1 MAFTAAAL
9 AMLVAISGVGTAYAT
24 PVLAVESTEDT
35 SDTGLEDQVERPV
48 VPLSETDGEQ
58 PTDAGDEATED
69 PETDGGDDATEAPEP
84 APTPSPRQSREVGT
98 LAALTC
104 TPGSFYSVS
113 ATGQL
118 RSVTNGTIADVG
130 TAASGV
136 TSFNGLGVSTG
147 GTRAMAYER
156 TNSNRTATI
165 YDFNTTTNTWASTGR
180 SLNTNLA
187 ANGGFT
193 GSLVAGAISQAT
205 GDFLFGGFQTVTTG
219 NTTQLQFRIWRYS
232 PGNQSFGYLG
242 YINGGNVAAGTTANG
257 DLDLDANGNMF
268 IVRGS
273 GTSAI
278 IYSVTAANLA
288 SANGGLIPSSAS
300 NSFTASTNVNGAAF
314 DASGRLYLGSQTT
327 VDSFAMPGFTD
338 RRTVTTGLT
347 GSTDLASCSSPPTI
361 AVEKVVNGRAKA
373 EDQFTLSLSSGGVAV
388 ASATTEGSSTGV
400 QAQRIGPLPT
410 GRGLSLTFTE
420 TAAGQ
425 ARLSDYTT
433 SWECR
438 VDGATTPFANGT
450 GTTGTITVPNSGQA
464 IRCAFTNAT
473 RPATTRVDKVWV
485 IDGQRF
491 AHGLQPQGFNATL
504 RLSPA
509 GTPSGETQWGQVR
522 SGFAI
527 GQQVTVS
534 EDVTID
540 SARMPGCR
548 VSSARLTGSG
558 ITGSVDASSGALV
571 TLPGAANT
579 YTLTNTVTCE
589 QTLTLTK
596 QLDHRHGGTRV
607 PADWNGR
614 LFADS
619 SGAGRLTFASG
630 QTQTVPTGSFVIS
643 ENQLAGYELGSVSCQ
658 GATFNASTRT
668 VTLAR
673 GQQAQCTIVNRDLPG
688 TLSWTVTDPAGTPI
702 GGSTWTLIRP
712 GGADPLLIED
722 CVAASAAS
730 CTGLDRNPAA
740 GGFSLDNLRWG
751 DYVLVEESAPAGFQ
765 PSTTRYP
772 FTISGEERSI
782 TTTAFVNQQVVPPT
796 LPRTGGTGSDG
807 FTIAGAILL
816 GGGLAAAIPLWLR
829 RRAVRP

>member
-1 MAFTAAAL
+1 MASAAAGL
-9 AMLVAISGVGTAYAT
+9 AILVAISGVGPADPPEALALDASESHGDAAT
-24 PVLAVESTEDT
+24 DSE
-35 SDTGLEDQVERPV
+35 GQRPV
-48 VPLSETDGEQ
+48 VPVSEPDGDLAD
-58 PTDAGDEATED
+58 TDA
-69 PETDGGDDATEAPEP
+69 PETDDATTDDSVSGATEAEP
-84 APTPSPRQSREVGT
+84 APTPRQRQSREVGA
-98 LAALTC
+98 LAALAC

-130 TAASGV
+130 TPAAGV

-147 GTRAMAYER
+147 GARAMAYER
-156 TNSNRTATI
+156 TNSSRTATI
-165 YDFNTTTNTWASTGR
+165 YDYNTTTNAWTSTGR

-219 NTTQLQFRIWRYS
+219 NTTQLQFRIWRYT

-273 GTSAI
+273 GTSAV

-288 SANGGLIPSSAS
+288 AANGGLIPSSAS
-300 NSFTASTNVNGAAF
+300 NSFTASTDVNGAAF

-338 RRTVTTGLT
+338 RRTVTSSLA

-361 AVEKVVNGRAKA
+361 TVEKVVNGRAKA
-373 EDQFTLSLSSGGVAV
+373 EDQFTMSLTSGTIAV
-388 ASATTEGSSTGV
+388 ASATTEGTSTGV
-400 QAQRIGPLPT
+400 QSQRIGPLPT
-410 GRGLSLTFTE
+410 GRGTSLTFTE

-425 ARLSDYTT
+425 TRLSDYTT
-433 SWECR
+433 TWDCR
-438 VDGATTPFANGT
+438 LDGATTPFASGT
-450 GTTGTITVPNSGQA
+450 GTTGTITVPSSGQA

-491 AHGLQPQGFNATL
+491 AHGSQPQGFDATL
-504 RLSPA
+504 RLSPS
-509 GTPSGETQWGQVR
+509 GTPTGDAVWGQVR

-527 GQQVTVS
+527 GQRITVA
-534 EDVTID
+534 EDTTID
-540 SARMPGCR
+540 TARMPGCR
-548 VSSARLTGSG
+548 VSSASLTGSG
-558 ITGSVDASSGALV
+558 ITGSVDASAGALV
-571 TLPGAANT
+571 TLPAAANT

-589 QTLTLTK
+589 QTLTVTK
-596 QLDHRHGGTRV
+596 QLDHRHGGTRI

-614 LFADS
+614 LFADQ

-630 QTQTVPTGSFVIS
+630 QTQTVPTGSFVIG
-643 ENQLAGYELGSVSCQ
+643 EDQLAGYELGSVSCQ
-658 GATFNASTRT
+658 GATFNATTRA
-668 VTLAR
+668 VTIAR
-673 GQQAQCTIVNRDLPG
+673 GQQAQCTVVNRDLPG
-688 TLSWTVTDPAGTPI
+688 TLTWSVTDPSGTPLA
-702 GGSTWTLIRP
+702 GSTWTLIRP
-712 GGADPLLIED
+712 GGAAPLTIED
-722 CVAASAAS
+722 CVAASAAA
-730 CTGLDRNPAA
+730 CTGPDRDPAA
-740 GGFSLDNLRWG
+740 GAFSLTNLPWG
-751 DYVLVEESAPAGFQ
+751 DYVLVEERAPAGFQ
-765 PSTTRYP
+765 PSTARYP
-772 FTISGEERSI
+772 FTVSGGQLTI
-782 TTTAFVNQQVVPPT
+782 TTSAFVNRQVVPPT

-816 GGGLAAAIPLWLR
+816 GGGLAGAIALWFR